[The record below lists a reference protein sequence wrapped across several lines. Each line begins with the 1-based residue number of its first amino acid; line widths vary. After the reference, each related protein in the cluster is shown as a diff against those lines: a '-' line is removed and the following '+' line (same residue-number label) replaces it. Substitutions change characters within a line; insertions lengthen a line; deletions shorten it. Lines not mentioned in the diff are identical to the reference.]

1 MIIVI
6 RDKKLNYK
14 KHSGLF
20 MRWKG
25 LRKIPQPL
33 EKTEN
38 PAEAERME
46 LISID
51 TRGNFHLCMIMGEG
65 D

>member
-33 EKTEN
+33 EKLRVWRRLKGWN
-38 PAEAERME
+38 WYQ
-46 LISID
+46 LIPISGGIF
-51 TRGNFHLCMIMGEG
+51 TSV
-65 D
+65 